1 MPFNKIQSAGFDLTD
16 NYAFTGTVS
25 GAGDPAFV
33 FLGES
38 KNSSA
43 ANNGTV
49 DNIFSDTYHLY
60 FFQADVLVA
69 TNGTHLMAQLV
80 NSGTATTA
88 NYYYSFQGL
97 DQGGNSESGDSSGAA
112 SAWSLSGAN
121 SNSRP
126 CQVIGYISGT
136 TSGESN
142 HKKVSWQCA
151 TFDVSNNQKHVTGG
165 GFQTS
170 STDHTGFKLLAGS
183 GDLTKH
189 SIQIYGVSDTEKFGG
204 F

>member
-1 MPFNKIQSAGFDLTD
+1 MALSTIGTNSIADDAVGNTKLDLTA
-16 NYAFTGTVS
+16 NYAFTGTITGTS
-25 GAGDPAFV
+25 EQFV

-38 KNSSA
+38 KSNSA
-43 ANNGTV
+43 ASGATV
-49 DNIFSDTYHLY
+49 DNIFSDTYNSY
-60 FFQADVLVA
+60 FFQADVLCA

-80 NSGTATTA
+80 ASGTATTA

-97 DQGGNSESGDSSGAA
+97 DQGGNSESGDSAGAA

-121 SNSRP
+121 SNGRP
-126 CQVIGYISGT
+126 CLVIGYISGP

-151 TFDVSNNQKHVTGG
+151 TFDSSNNQ
-165 GFQTS
+165 TS
-170 STDHTGFKLLAGS
+170 SSDHTGFKILAGS

-189 SIQIYGVSDTEKFGG
+189 SIQIYGIKNTEKFGG